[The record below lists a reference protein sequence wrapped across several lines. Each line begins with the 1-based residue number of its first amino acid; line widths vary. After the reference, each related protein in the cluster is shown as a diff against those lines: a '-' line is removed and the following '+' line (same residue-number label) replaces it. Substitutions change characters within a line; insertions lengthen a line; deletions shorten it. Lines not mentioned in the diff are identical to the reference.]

1 MSEKDTHNYA
11 NIDRSKID
19 LMLKELIKRGAKI
32 VGDNP
37 WQIDTN
43 HHGVHLT
50 AEWNEA
56 QSMLD
61 VSVTRSNWYVPREKV
76 WSSLDEMIDCVQ
88 KLETV

>member
-1 MSEKDTHNYA
+1 MPEDTHNYA
-11 NIDRSKID
+11 GINSGKID
-19 LMLKELIKRGAKI
+19 LMLGELIKRGAKI
-32 VGDNP
+32 VGNNP

-56 QSMLD
+56 QSMLN

-76 WSSLDEMIDCVQ
+76 WSSLDEMIDHVQ
-88 KLETV
+88 KLENV